1 MIYVTFP
8 FFHARQFLE
17 TNTAVHNAQGLETI
31 HTQYLKFSSRCNK
44 LCNKGTRTKVTMN
57 THKNE
62 CEIFN
67 LPQHVHRLIKV
78 NVQLYIIKQV
88 L

>member
-44 LCNKGTRTKVTMN
+44 LCNKGRYKD
-57 THKNE
+57 KGDNE
-62 CEIFN
+62 
-67 LPQHVHRLIKV
+67 HT
-78 NVQLYIIKQV
+78 
-88 L
+88 